1 MFARHGTRG
10 TLVFPCPEKFTFCD
24 KVVPQKLACG
34 HKTHGS
40 CVAQNPSA
48 RREWASSPA
57 RPAVGDAGHLPSGSR
72 LRFLAI
78 PDPSLGFFIMLH
90 ALAALAGT
98 GATPH

>member
-34 HKTHGS
+34 DKTHGS

-57 RPAVGDAGHLPSGSR
+57 RTAVGDAGNLSCGSR

-78 PDPSLGFFIMLH
+78 TDPCLCVCIMLH
-90 ALAALAGT
+90 ALAVLAGT
-98 GATPH
+98 P